1 MGSRLELQQKLED
14 ILGNRNVYFQLPSN
28 IRLKYPAIV
37 YELSKYQPVHAEDN
51 VYLLRKAYDMT
62 LIETV
67 PESAFAEELI
77 RLPYCTHDRSF
88 VSDNLYHN
96 TFTIY
101 Y

>member
-1 MGSRLELQQKLED
+1 MGSRLELQQKLEN
-14 ILGNRNVYFQLPSN
+14 ILGNRNVYFQPPSN

-37 YELSKYQPVHAEDN
+37 YSFAKYDPVRAEN
-51 VYLLRKAYDMT
+51 EIYLLRKAYEMT

-67 PESAFAEELI
+67 PESAYAEELL
-77 RLPYCTHDRSF
+77 RLPYCAHDRTF